1 MDYTN
6 NFKVVINP
14 TSSLNQLKYMKRK
27 FLIGLLICASGFTAM
42 AQTKSSEIKF
52 TEYDLPN
59 GLHVILS
66 QDHSTPNVAVSVL
79 YHVGSKNE
87 VQGRTGFA
95 HFFEHLMFEGS
106 ENIDRGQ
113 YMAMVENA
121 GGALNANTSFDRTYY
136 YELLPSNQVGLGL
149 WMEAERMKGAKVDE
163 TGVETQRKVVQE
175 EKRQRIDNQPYGTM
189 GENVFALAFDKH
201 PYHNMPIGTFEDL
214 NNAKIDEFRDFY
226 HTFYVPNNATLS
238 IAGDINIDST
248 KQMIEK
254 YFAGISKG
262 TKEIPRPT
270 VVEPK
275 QTEERRKVVYD
286 NIQLPAVIEAY
297 HIPAQGTEDYY
308 ALSMLTTLL
317 SGGESAR
324 LPKALVDKQQK
335 AVAASSIP
343 FPTEDPGLFLTF
355 AIANMSVNVDTLE
368 QAMDAE
374 INRVKTEPISDR
386 EFEKLRNQIES
397 NFVQQNST
405 VAGRAESLADY
416 HVYYGDANLIN
427 TELNRYMKVTKE
439 DIQRVARQYLTKDN
453 RVVLHYLPK
462 SAQAKQNN

>member
-6 NFKVVINP
+6 NFRELLNR
-14 TSSLNQLKYMKRK
+14 TFSLYQLKHMKRK

-52 TEYDLPN
+52 TEYDLSN

-87 VQGRTGFA
+87 VKGRTGFA

-189 GENVFALAFDKH
+189 GENVFALAFNEH

-254 YFAGISKG
+254 YFASIPKG
-262 TKEIPRPT
+262 TKDIPRPT

-297 HIPAQGTEDYY
+297 HVPEQGTEDYY

-324 LPKALVDKQQK
+324 LPKALVDKQQQ

-355 AIANMSVNVDTLE
+355 AIANMGVNVDTLE
-368 QAMDAE
+368 QAMDTE

-386 EFEKLRNQIES
+386 EFQKLRNQIES

-427 TELNRYMKVTKE
+427 TELNRYMKVTKD
-439 DIQRVARQYLTKDN
+439 DIQRVAKQYLTEDN

-462 SAQAKQNN
+462 SAQPK

>member
-1 MDYTN
+1 
-6 NFKVVINP
+6 
-14 TSSLNQLKYMKRK
+14 MKRK
-27 FLIGLLICASGFTAM
+27 FLTGLLICASGFTAM

-66 QDHSTPNVAVSVL
+66 PDHSTPNVAVSVL

-87 VQGRTGFA
+87 EKGRTGFA

-136 YELLPSNQVGLGL
+136 YELLPSNQVALGL
-149 WMEAERMKGAKVDE
+149 WMEAERMKHAKVDE

-175 EKRQRIDNQPYGTM
+175 EKRQRIDNQPYGTI
-189 GENVFALAFDKH
+189 GENVFALAFKEH

-254 YFAGISKG
+254 YFAGIPKG

-275 QTEERRKVVYD
+275 QTEERRKTVYD

-297 HIPAQGTEDYY
+297 HIPEQGTEDYY

-324 LPKALVDKQQK
+324 LPKALVDKQQI

-355 AIANMSVNVDTLE
+355 AIANMGVNVDTLE

-386 EFEKLRNQIES
+386 EFQKLRNQIES

-427 TELNRYMKVTKE
+427 TELNRYMKVTKD
-439 DIQRVARQYLTKDN
+439 DIQRVAKQYLTKDN

-462 SAQAKQNN
+462 SAQPK

>member
-1 MDYTN
+1 LDYTN
-6 NFKVVINP
+6 NFRELLNR
-14 TSSLNQLKYMKRK
+14 TFSLYQLKHMKRK

-52 TEYDLPN
+52 TEYDLSN

-87 VQGRTGFA
+87 VKGRTGFA

-189 GENVFALAFDKH
+189 GENVFALAFNEH

-254 YFAGISKG
+254 YFASIPKG
-262 TKEIPRPT
+262 TKDIPRPT

-297 HIPAQGTEDYY
+297 HVPEQGTEDYY

-324 LPKALVDKQQK
+324 LPKALVDKQQQ

-355 AIANMSVNVDTLE
+355 AIANMGVNVDTLE
-368 QAMDAE
+368 QAMDTE

-386 EFEKLRNQIES
+386 EFQKLRNQIES

-427 TELNRYMKVTKE
+427 TELNRYMKVTKD
-439 DIQRVARQYLTKDN
+439 DIQRVAKQYLTEDN

-462 SAQAKQNN
+462 SAQPK

>member
-1 MDYTN
+1 
-6 NFKVVINP
+6 
-14 TSSLNQLKYMKRK
+14 MKRK
-27 FLIGLLICASGFTAM
+27 FLTGLLMCAAGFTAM
-42 AQTKSSEIKF
+42 AQTTGNKIEF

-66 QDHSTPNVAVSVL
+66 PDHSTPNVAVSVL

-87 VQGRTGFA
+87 EKGRTGFA

-149 WMEAERMKGAKVDE
+149 WMEAERMRHAKIDQ

-175 EKRQRIDNQPYGTM
+175 EKRQRIDNQPYGSILQNTF
-189 GENVFALAFDKH
+189 GLAFTKH
-201 PYHNMPIGTFEDL
+201 PYHTTPIGTFEDL

-238 IAGDINIDST
+238 IAGDINVDST

-254 YFAGISKG
+254 YFATIPKG
-262 TKEIPRPT
+262 TKAIPRPT

-335 AVAASSIP
+335 AVAAFTLP
-343 FPTEDPGLFLTF
+343 YPTEDPGLFLTY
-355 AIANMSVNVDTLE
+355 AIANQGVNVDTLE
-368 QAMDAE
+368 NAMDTE
-374 INRVKTEPISDR
+374 INRVKTEPLNDK
-386 EFEKLRNQIES
+386 EFQKLRNQVES
-397 NFVQQNST
+397 SFVQQNST

-416 HVYYGDANLIN
+416 HVYYGDTDLIN
-427 TELNRYMKVTKE
+427 TELQRYMKVTKD
-439 DIQRVARQYLTKDN
+439 DIKRVANQYLTKDN

-462 SAQAKQNN
+462 SAQQKQNN

>member
-1 MDYTN
+1 
-6 NFKVVINP
+6 
-14 TSSLNQLKYMKRK
+14 MKRK